1 MKINQMTTMP
11 ATEPV
16 RYWVGDLCYVLHGA
30 VWNEVCDQTPFDN
43 STFEFELSDGR
54 KYLLFSTAYG
64 DGTYNDQYG
73 NPYSVDSGTI
83 GAILL
88 DDINDPELE
97 RVLENGLGNVYEFP
111 GVLDEFDCAYEDG
124 LIQIGHVQIATGDE
138 FEDDDEEDLEDDE
151 DA

>member
-1 MKINQMTTMP
+1 MNQETAMTAPT
-11 ATEPV
+11 TF
-16 RYWVGDLCYVLHGA
+16 RYFVGDLCYVLHDD
-30 VWNEVCDQTPFDN
+30 VWNEVCNQTPFDN

-54 KYLLFSTAYG
+54 KYLLFSTEYG

-97 RVLENGLGNVYEFP
+97 RVLENGLGNVHEFS
-111 GVLDEFDCAYEDG
+111 GILGEGDCAYEDG

-138 FEDDDEEDLEDDE
+138 PEDDEEEFEDDE

>member
-1 MKINQMTTMP
+1 MKINQVTAMP

-16 RYWVGDLCYVLHGA
+16 RYWIGDLCYILRME
-30 VWNEVCDQTPFDN
+30 WDEVCNQTPFDN
-43 STFEFELSDGR
+43 SSFEFELSDGR

-88 DDINDPELE
+88 EDINDPGLE

-138 FEDDDEEDLEDDE
+138 PEDDEEDLEDDE

>member
-1 MKINQMTTMP
+1 MKINQVTAMP

-16 RYWVGDLCYVLHGA
+16 RYWVGDLCYVMHSE
-30 VWNEVCDQTPFDN
+30 WNEVCDQTPFDN

-73 NPYSVDSGTI
+73 NPYGVDSGTI

-97 RVLENGLGNVYEFP
+97 RVLESGLGNVYEFP
-111 GVLDEFDCAYEDG
+111 GILDEFDCSYDDG
-124 LIQIGHVQIATGDE
+124 LIQIGHVQIATGYEDE
-138 FEDDDEEDLEDDE
+138 EDDEEFEEDDE

>member
-1 MKINQMTTMP
+1 MKKETAMTAP
-11 ATEPV
+11 ATA
-16 RYWVGDLCYVLHGA
+16 RYYVGDLCYVLHGA
-30 VWNEVCDQTPFDN
+30 VWNEVCNQTPFDN

-83 GAILL
+83 GASLL
-88 DDINDPELE
+88 DEIDDPELE
-97 RVLENGLGNVYEFP
+97 RVLEYGLGNVYEFP
-111 GVLDEFDCAYEDG
+111 GILGEDDCAYEDG

-138 FEDDDEEDLEDDE
+138 PEDDEEELEDDE

>member
-1 MKINQMTTMP
+1 MNQETVMTAPTT
-11 ATEPV
+11 A
-16 RYWVGDLCYVLHGA
+16 RYYVGDLAYVMHSE
-30 VWNEVCDQTPFDN
+30 WNEVCDQTPFDN

-54 KYLLFSTAYG
+54 KYLLFSTEYG

-88 DDINDPELE
+88 DDIDDPELE

-111 GVLDEFDCAYEDG
+111 DVLDEFDCSYDNG

-138 FEDDDEEDLEDDE
+138 PEDDE
-151 DA
+151 KDYDSEDEDA